1 MGMDIDFR
9 VSRLLDQL
17 EKENLTDDEI
27 TKIKAKIEYLRSLKE

>member
-1 MGMDIDFR
+1 MDIDFR